1 VIEYSKYSKLSPTAY
16 AEALN
21 RCQFM
26 DFGINELWPQ
36 IPRIAGPAF
45 TVQLHP
51 GDNLMLH
58 AAIYEAPTGSVIV
71 VKAGDTD
78 FAVAGG
84 NVCAVAQKRGV
95 IGFVI
100 DGVIRDLAE
109 IRQNKFPVF
118 ARGVI
123 PIPGQ
128 KNITGP
134 LNIPIKCGGV
144 NISPGDI
151 IVADE
156 EGIAVIPIAK
166 EDQVYKAAKARSKN
180 DAMISLDDWETE
192 HYAKIMSLIKQRSK
206 T

>member
-1 VIEYSKYSKLSPTAY
+1 MIEYSKYRELSPTDY
-16 AEALN
+16 AETLN

-26 DFGINELWPQ
+26 DIGITELWSQ

-45 TVQLHP
+45 TVQFHP

-58 AAIYEAPTGSVIV
+58 AAIYAAPVGSVIV

-84 NVCAVAQKRGV
+84 NVCAVAQRRGV
-95 IGFVI
+95 AGFVI
-100 DGVIRDLAE
+100 DGAIRDLAE

-128 KNITGP
+128 KNITGS
-134 LNIPIKCGGV
+134 LNIPINCGGV
-144 NISPGDI
+144 NISPRDI

-156 EGIAVIPIAK
+156 EGIAVIPAEREDEVYRKAK
-166 EDQVYKAAKARSKN
+166 SRAEK
-180 DAMISLDDWETE
+180 DAMISLDDWETA
-192 HYAKIMSLIKQRSK
+192 HRTKIMSLVNQSTKI
-206 T
+206 

>member
-1 VIEYSKYSKLSPTAY
+1 
-16 AEALN
+16 
-21 RCQFM
+21 M
-26 DFGINELWPQ
+26 DCGLNELWPQ

-58 AAIYEAPTGSVIV
+58 AAIYAAPAGSIV
-71 VKAGDTD
+71 VVDAGDTD

-95 IGFVI
+95 AGFVI

-134 LNIPIKCGGV
+134 LNAPISCGGV

-156 EGIAVIPIAK
+156 EGIAVIPAGREDEVYGKAK
-166 EDQVYKAAKARSKN
+166 SRAEK
-180 DAMISLDDWETE
+180 DAMTSLNDWETA
-192 HYAKIMSLIKQRSK
+192 HHAKIMSLVNQNTK

>member
-1 VIEYSKYSKLSPTAY
+1 MIEYSKYRELSPTDY
-16 AEALN
+16 AETLN

-26 DFGINELWPQ
+26 DIGITELWSQ

-58 AAIYEAPTGSVIV
+58 AAIYAAPVGSVIV

-84 NVCAVAQKRGV
+84 NVCAVAQRRGV
-95 IGFVI
+95 AGFVI
-100 DGVIRDLAE
+100 DGAIRDLAE

-123 PIPGQ
+123 PVPGQ
-128 KNITGP
+128 KNITGS
-134 LNIPIKCGGV
+134 LNIPINCGGV
-144 NISPGDI
+144 NISPRDI

-156 EGIAVIPIAK
+156 EGIAVIPAK
-166 EDQVYKAAKARSKN
+166 REDEVYRKAKSRAEK
-180 DAMISLDDWETE
+180 DAMISLDDWETA
-192 HYAKIMSLIKQRSK
+192 HRTKIMSLVNQSTKI
-206 T
+206 

>member
-1 VIEYSKYSKLSPTAY
+1 M
-16 AEALN
+16 
-21 RCQFM
+21 C
-26 DFGINELWPQ
+26 
-36 IPRIAGPAF
+36 
-45 TVQLHP
+45 
-51 GDNLMLH
+51 
-58 AAIYEAPTGSVIV
+58 
-71 VKAGDTD
+71 
-78 FAVAGG
+78 
-84 NVCAVAQKRGV
+84 
-95 IGFVI
+95 
-100 DGVIRDLAE
+100 IRD
-109 IRQNKFPVF
+109 R
-118 ARGVI
+118 

-156 EGIAVIPIAK
+156 EGIAVIPIEK

-192 HYAKIMSLIKQRSK
+192 HYAKIKSLIKQRSK